1 MQNIWNWRFVR
12 YWLYLCIP
20 LILMLTAVLWL
31 LCRTEINANLTML
44 QDHEQQSVQ
53 LAHKTIETV
62 LGALN
67 GDAFYLAAHSSLRQW
82 LDTADPVAKE
92 NLAHDYQVFMQHR
105 QRYDQLRFL
114 NEQGQEVVRINDN
127 NGQPG
132 IVSAAQLQDKS
143 DHYYV
148 PETLEK
154 NKDALYV
161 SPFDLNIEHGVIEQP
176 LKPVIRLSAPVFD
189 DDGKNRGLVI
199 LNYLGARLL
208 DRLRAI
214 DKQNEGSLWLL
225 NSDGYWLL
233 GPSPE
238 MEWGFM
244 YPERQGIRF
253 DREYGEPTWSA
264 ILQGHP
270 DGQWLDAQGL
280 FTYARINRV
289 ESQADSGNEWI
300 LVAHVPES
308 VLTAKQA
315 RSVDNFVP
323 PFLVLSLLF
332 MLLSG
337 VIAYYVLRRQQIEVQ
352 IRASEARFR
361 GLVDSA
367 PDAIVIADQCS
378 RITLVNHRAEI
389 WFGYSRDELLGQPI
403 EQLVSEQFRAQYGQ
417 DQMQFFT
424 EQRIRSSKVDPTL
437 YGLRKDGSEFP
448 MEVDLSP
455 LTIDQNV
462 FVINIIRNISAH
474 KQAEKTQQRIQA
486 RYQDL
491 VNNLPVGVYRLILDD
506 KGEFIEVNPA
516 MVKIFEAESME
527 QLLTY
532 GIGEL
537 YCDPADR
544 RIFVDKMLRNGQVNS
559 EHLRLKTLN
568 GREFHASITAVV
580 KQGDAGERYADGL
593 IKDISV
599 GIEHKRRLKEL
610 NEHLRIRSA
619 ELATIN
625 RELEAFSYSV
635 SHDLRAPLRA
645 MDGFSRLLLNEYG
658 DRLDD
663 KGRDRL
669 ERIRAAAQRMAALI
683 DDLLKLSRVTRTE
696 VKWESVDLTRLTQE
710 VMETLREDEPER
722 VVQFLIEPGLIVQ
735 GDARLLRVAI
745 TNLLSNAW
753 KFTRYRSEALIEI
766 GCNENEGINTYF
778 IRDNGA
784 GFDMAY
790 ADKLFS
796 AFQRLH
802 DASTFPGTGVGLATV
817 QRVISKHGG
826 RIWAESVVD
835 QGTTFYFI
843 LDEQE
848 NR

>member
-20 LILMLTAVLWL
+20 LILMLTTVLWL
-31 LCRTEINANLTML
+31 LCRTEINANLTMM
-44 QDHEQQSVQ
+44 QDHERQSVQ
-53 LAHKTIETV
+53 LAHETIGAV

-67 GDAFYLAAHSSLRQW
+67 GDVLYLAAHSSLQQW
-82 LDTADPVAKE
+82 LDTANPVAKARF
-92 NLAHDYQVFMQHR
+92 AHDYHVFMQHR
-105 QRYDQLRFL
+105 KRYDQLRFL
-114 NEQGQEVVRINDN
+114 NEEGQEVVRINDH

-132 IVSAAQLQDKS
+132 IVPAGQLQDKS

-148 PETLEK
+148 PATLEK
-154 NKDALYV
+154 NKDTLYV

-189 DDGKNRGLVI
+189 GEGKNRGLVI
-199 LNYLGARLL
+199 LNYLGQRLL

-244 YPERQGIRF
+244 YPERQDVRF
-253 DREYGEPTWSA
+253 DREYGESTWSA
-264 ILQGHP
+264 MLQGHP

-280 FTYARINRV
+280 FTYARISRV
-289 ESQADSGNEWI
+289 EPQSDSGNEWI
-300 LVAHVPES
+300 LVTHVPES
-308 VLTAKQA
+308 ALTAKEA
-315 RSVDNFVP
+315 RSVHNFVP
-323 PFLVLSLLF
+323 PFLALSLLF
-332 MLLSG
+332 AVLSG
-337 VIAYYVLRRQQIEVQ
+337 VIAYHVLRRQQIGVQ

-367 PDAIVIADQCS
+367 PDAIIIVDQCS
-378 RITLVNHRAEI
+378 RITLVNHQAEI

-403 EQLVSEQFRAQYGQ
+403 EQVVSEQFRAQYGQ
-417 DQMQFFT
+417 DQTQFFS
-424 EQRIRSSKVDPTL
+424 EQAIRSSKTDLTL

-455 LTIDQNV
+455 LTIDQNM
-462 FVINIIRNISAH
+462 FVINIIRDISAH
-474 KQAEKTQQRIQA
+474 KQAEEMRQRIQA

-491 VNNLPVGVYRLILDD
+491 VNNLPVGVYRLILDI
-506 KGEFIEVNPA
+506 KGKFVEVNPA

-544 RIFVDKMLRNGQVNS
+544 RIFVDKMMRNGQVNS
-559 EHLRLKTLN
+559 QHLRLKTLQ
-568 GREFHASITAVV
+568 GREFDASITAVI
-580 KQGDAGERYADGL
+580 KEGDAGERYADG
-593 IKDISV
+593 IIRDISAR
-599 GIEHKRRLKEL
+599 IAHERRVKQL
-610 NEHLRIRSA
+610 NEHLRIRST

-625 RELEAFSYSV
+625 KELEAFSYSV

-658 DRLDD
+658 DRLDE

-696 VKWESVDLTRLTQE
+696 LKWESVDLTQLAQD
-710 VMETLREDEPER
+710 VMEALRQGEPER
-722 VVQFLIEPGLIVQ
+722 VVQFRIQPGLIVQ

-753 KFTRYRSEALIEI
+753 KFTGYRSEALIEM
-766 GCNENEGINTYF
+766 GCNEREGIDTYF

-790 ADKLFS
+790 VDKLFS

-802 DASTFPGTGVGLATV
+802 DARAFPGTGIGLATV

-826 RIWAESVVD
+826 RIWVESVVD

-843 LDEQE
+843 LNEQE
-848 NR
+848 NK